1 MKKVSVI
8 IPMYNNE
15 KFIRECLNSVINQT
29 YNNLEI
35 IIIDDASKDK
45 SVKIV
50 KEIDDKRIKIIEL
63 NENKGA
69 TIARNTGIKEAKRRI
84 YLLFRCR

>member
-8 IPMYNNE
+8 IPMHNNE

-29 YNNLEI
+29 YNDLEI
-35 IIIDDASKDK
+35 IIVDDASKDK
-45 SVKIV
+45 SVEIAKKIN
-50 KEIDDKRIKIIEL
+50 DKRIKIIEL
-63 NENKGA
+63 GENKGA
-69 TIARNTGIKEAKRRI
+69 AVARNTGIKEAKRRI